1 MEHYIENEQV
11 RCLFKDEQGFLWV
24 GTFGGGVLV
33 YSPDFK
39 MIKHFYTAEQFPS
52 NTINSIYGDSKKRI
66 WVATGE
72 GLVCFPSPNNMKY
85 QVFKEEMVWRMPIYV
100 LLWKMLPG
108 VFGVVQIKG

>member
-1 MEHYIENEQV
+1 MDGQLFWEHYIENEQV

-85 QVFKEEMVWRMPIYV
+85 QVY
-100 LLWKMLPG
+100 
-108 VFGVVQIKG
+108 